1 MFGENTYIV
10 WNAGTKQAAVID
22 PGMHNA
28 AEELIFDSFITENK
42 MRVSQLINTH
52 MHLDHIIGDNH
63 VKSHYGVGAR
73 QESRCLFRRKGINTS
88 AHVRYAFRPR
98 TCKH

>member
-52 MHLDHIIGDNH
+52 MHLDHMP
-63 VKSHYGVGAR
+63 R
-73 QESRCLFRRKGINTS
+73 QEKPMPFSEKRHQHKRACSVCL
-88 AHVRYAFRPR
+88 
-98 TCKH
+98 